1 MTTHKILITSLYGG
15 VSGGKLRYYY
25 SEKDDKVS
33 YCDALLS
40 AEASCK
46 YVLAHHVIDEIVTFG
61 SKSTFDEGDGLKSLL
76 LKEGSSFYASG
87 VKDMSTYSLLRY
99 RLAEYLDEVNVEEQ
113 DIQELLNDDE
123 KAKVNAFVEKFFY
136 SEDNSDK
143 TTRYNRFFDHLM
155 QDANLRD
162 SFINGLKEAVPEAKA
177 DPSRFITWTFE
188 KLYGEMK
195 SSAKLELLEANEGVK
210 IRFIPVAKDDE
221 EGTFIEN
228 FTKIMNEIIAEG
240 KNKIELYICVQS
252 DDASDTFVLI
262 NLMNLIKAMPDANI
276 SVAKV
281 ITTTKNPEDAV
292 AVISDDTFKFGISDL
307 VSGTRAFLQYGKTDM
322 LLDFWHKSGLENP
335 EIEKLLYAMR
345 NIDYGISLCDV
356 TDIMRGIKSLR
367 DVLKAVEEFKGET
380 FVERFFEMIVSGIKQ
395 DYGSLVESDEIV
407 FIDLVKWAYK
417 KGFWQQTL
425 TLIES
430 RAPEDIVDKGFFY
443 YSNSPANTQEVLKVF
458 AQIYYD
464 FKPFEKYKLDDIS
477 HYYVKFFG
485 RGRVPHIDDSKA
497 YQMAYANSRI
507 EELTTDDPNTVKAH
521 TLCPDQEALR
531 DMLFSYYYIGDVRN
545 ATNHASE
552 EFSGFSSVMHDS
564 DVSER
569 MSTIVKSIEY
579 FIHCYEN
586 VIDLVEKAGNKP
598 DVDKI
603 DHNELVS
610 YSKKLKPR
618 FYNDHR
624 NNDRRNDDRRNDN
637 NQNNNGQN
645 DNGQGNGQNNN
656 GQNQNNGQNNNG
668 QGNNQNNNGNGQN
681 QNNGQ
686 NNQHHGRNNYW
697 RHHGNRNHN
706 DNRNQDQNQNN
717 VQNNNGQGN
726 NQNNNGQNNSDQVV
740 WRSNE

>member
-1 MTTHKILITSLYGG
+1 MTTHKVLITSLYGG

-25 SEKDDKVS
+25 SEKEDKVS

-46 YVLAHHVIDEIVTFG
+46 YVLAHHIIDEIVTFG
-61 SKSTFDEGDGLKSLL
+61 SKSTFDDGDGLKSLL

-87 VKDMSTYSLLRY
+87 VKDMSTYSLFRY
-99 RLAEYLDEVNVEEQ
+99 RLSEYLDEVNIEEQ

-123 KAKVNAFVEKFFY
+123 KAKVDAFVEKFFY

-162 SFINGLKEAVPEAKA
+162 SFINNLKEAVPEAKE
-177 DPSRFITWTFE
+177 DPDRFLTWTFQ
-188 KLYGEMK
+188 KLYTEMK
-195 SSAKLELLEANEGVK
+195 SSAKLELLEANSQVK

-228 FTKIMNEIIAEG
+228 FTKIMNEIMAEG
-240 KNKIELYICVQS
+240 NDKIELYICVQS
-252 DDASDTFVLI
+252 DDASDTYVLI

-276 SVAKV
+276 SVARV

-292 AVISDDTFKFGISDL
+292 AVISDDTFKFGVSDL

-322 LLDFWHKSGLENP
+322 LLDFWHKAGINNP
-335 EIEKLLYAMR
+335 EIERLLYAMR

-367 DVLKAVEEFKGET
+367 DLLKDVKEFKGDT

-407 FIDLVKWAYK
+407 VIDLVKWAYK

-430 RAPEDIVDKGFFY
+430 RAPEDIVDRGFLY
-443 YSNSPANTQEVLKVF
+443 YSNSPERSQEVLKVL

-464 FKPFEKYKLDDIS
+464 FKPYEKYKMDDIS

-485 RGRVPHIDDSKA
+485 RGKVPHIDDAKA
-497 YQMAYANSRI
+497 YQMAYAESRI
-507 EELTTDDPNTVKAH
+507 DELTTDDPNTVKAL
-521 TLCPDQEALR
+521 TLCPDHEALR

-569 MSTIVKSIEY
+569 MNTIVKSIEY
-579 FIHCYEN
+579 FIHCYDN
-586 VIDLVEKAGNKP
+586 VTELVEKSGKKV
-598 DVDKI
+598 DVVKI
-603 DHNELVS
+603 EHSELVS

-637 NQNNNGQN
+637 GQGQNNGQGN
-645 DNGQGNGQNNN
+645 NGQGQQDQNNNGQNNN
-656 GQNQNNGQNNNG
+656 GQNQQGQSTNG
-668 QGNNQNNNGNGQN
+668 QGN
-681 QNNGQ
+681 
-686 NNQHHGRNNYW
+686 QHHGHNNYW
-697 RHHGNRNHN
+697 RHHGNRNSN
-706 DNRNQDQNQNN
+706 DNRNQNQNQNN
-717 VQNNNGQGN
+717 V
-726 NQNNNGQNNSDQVV
+726 QNNNGQNNSDQVV
-740 WRSNE
+740 WRSND